1 MNAMSVAHTRNFCN
15 YPPIDFNSDRL
26 VSDSLCAELLGI
38 SLSTLRRLDEAGQA
52 PPKIKISQRRNGR
65 RLRDIGR
72 YIDRRA
78 AV

>member
-1 MNAMSVAHTRNFCN
+1 MSVDHAFKFFN

-26 VSDSLCAELLGI
+26 VSDSVCAELLGI
-38 SLSTLRRLDEAGQA
+38 SLSTLRRLDDAGQA

-72 YIDRRA
+72 YIDRRS

>member
-1 MNAMSVAHTRNFCN
+1 MSVAHPKNFFN
-15 YPPIDFNSDRL
+15 YPPISFDSDRL
-26 VSDSLCAELLGI
+26 VSDSVCAELLGI
-38 SLSTLRRLDEAGQA
+38 SLSTLRRLDDVGQA

-72 YIDRRA
+72 YIDRRS